1 VPTTGSELASE
12 IMTTAEPAGKERA
25 DTVHTWRSLPWVTI
39 AFLVTGGSVAL
50 AAAAG
55 LFGPYESAA
64 IFGIAIATL
73 TALVVSTWVRKP
85 SHLWPWACIAA
96 SFMLFLA
103 GGVVRAYLQTVGDLT
118 TSRSIIPDLII
129 LPAYALLGAGLL
141 GFWRRGAR
149 GSLRRSSVFLDGLIA
164 ALALAAVSWVFV
176 VEPVL
181 AQGDVPLSVKLIM
194 IAYPSMSIFL
204 VVVALR
210 IALNPE
216 RSPVPAF
223 WLLLAA
229 MMSLFVGDAL
239 YLLADLSLVEIP
251 AQLLDLPYAF
261 AYLFAGAGAL
271 HPSMRSLT
279 EPGYGQ
285 RMTESRL
292 RIAIVGVALLIP
304 AVLTLAYTSDVAA
317 DRAVLSMLMIVLTG
331 AAVLRIVQALQT
343 AERSEARLVFQAHH
357 DSLTGL
363 PNRRMM
369 EEHLS
374 QLLAKTPVDRTHV
387 ALLYLD
393 LDRFK
398 LVNDTLGHTRGDEL
412 LIEVAERL
420 RQRVRPTDL
429 VTRIGG
435 DEFMIVLNR
444 VVNVSQAVDL
454 ANRLRDSLTAPFI
467 VKGMT
472 FYLSASIGLAFASG
486 DDPSATAEA
495 LVRDADTAMY
505 QAKDAG
511 RDAVAVFDQSMRD
524 KVEERVELERDLHFA
539 VSMAQ
544 LHLVY
549 QPIVRLPHGSVAGM
563 EALVRWSHPT
573 HGVITPAKFIPLAEE
588 AGLISEIGD
597 WVLEESV
604 RQFAAWRRQVPG
616 MADLYISVNL
626 SGAQLHDDHLV
637 QRVADILTLHGL
649 DGSSL
654 CLELTE
660 SVVMQDPVSAAAT
673 LAELRGLGVQLAIDD
688 FGSEYSSLAY
698 LKRFPVS
705 VLKIDKSFVVS
716 LAHKD
721 SADATLIATIV
732 AMARALG
739 ITTVAEGVE
748 TRSQAIHLNEL
759 GCDSAQGFMYSR
771 PVGPDRLV
779 EVVSSLGTHRLHL
792 VRD

>member
-1 VPTTGSELASE
+1 
-12 IMTTAEPAGKERA
+12 M
-25 DTVHTWRSLPWVTI
+25 
-39 AFLVTGGSVAL
+39 
-50 AAAAG
+50 
-55 LFGPYESAA
+55 
-64 IFGIAIATL
+64 
-73 TALVVSTWVRKP
+73 
-85 SHLWPWACIAA
+85 
-96 SFMLFLA
+96 
-103 GGVVRAYLQTVGDLT
+103 
-118 TSRSIIPDLII
+118 
-129 LPAYALLGAGLL
+129 
-141 GFWRRGAR
+141 
-149 GSLRRSSVFLDGLIA
+149 
-164 ALALAAVSWVFV
+164 
-176 VEPVL
+176 
-181 AQGDVPLSVKLIM
+181 
-194 IAYPSMSIFL
+194 
-204 VVVALR
+204 
-210 IALNPE
+210 
-216 RSPVPAF
+216 PAF

-279 EPGYGQ
+279 EPGHGQ

-292 RIAIVGVALLIP
+292 RIAVVGVALLIP
-304 AVLTLAYTSDVAA
+304 AVLTLAYTSDVPR

-374 QLLAKTPVDRTHV
+374 PPPRRRPPWTAPTSRSCTLTSTASSWSTTRWGTHG
-387 ALLYLD
+387 A
-393 LDRFK
+393 
-398 LVNDTLGHTRGDEL
+398 TSSS
-412 LIEVAERL
+412 IEVAERL
-420 RQRVRPTDL
+420 RAAREADRPRDPHRRRRVHDRAQSGWSTCRRRWTSPTACA
-429 VTRIGG
+429 T
-435 DEFMIVLNR
+435 
-444 VVNVSQAVDL
+444 VS
-454 ANRLRDSLTAPFI
+454 RRRSSS
-467 VKGMT
+467 KGMT

-563 EALVRWSHPT
+563 EALVRWAHPT
-573 HGVITPAKFIPLAEE
+573 HGVITPAKFIRSCRGGRPHLGDRRLGAGGVRAAVRGLAPP
-588 AGLISEIGD
+588 GPVDGR
-597 WVLEESV
+597 SV
-604 RQFAAWRRQVPG
+604 HLRQSLRARSCTTTTSSSAWRTSSPSTGSTAR
-616 MADLYISVNL
+616 L
-626 SGAQLHDDHLV
+626 SA
-637 QRVADILTLHGL
+637 
-649 DGSSL
+649 SSSPSRSSCRIPSL
-654 CLELTE
+654 PRPR
-660 SVVMQDPVSAAAT
+660 S
-673 LAELRGLGVQLAIDD
+673 AELRGLGVQLAIDD

-748 TRSQAIHLNEL
+748 TRSQADHLTTL